1 MEYVHPDD
9 RERLDTTIR
18 RALDATDE
26 HYELE
31 YRIRQADG
39 AYIDN
44 LTRAHVSRNS
54 RGAAVKVTGGSI
66 DVTEYRAAQEA
77 LRRHRDDLE
86 RLVAERTREL
96 TEAKE
101 AAETANQAKSMFL
114 SNMSHELRT
123 PMHAILSFSRLGVDR
138 SHGGQG
144 SADRLTQYL
153 ERIHQ
158 GGNRLLV
165 LLNDLLDLSK
175 LEAGKMQY
183 EFEHH
188 ELSDIAGT
196 VAAELA
202 ELAREKAVRVSI
214 EEDGQAPWAWCDAA
228 RIAQVV
234 RNLLSNAIKFT
245 PAGRSVRVVIGA
257 DVLSGEPAVRLQVID
272 EGVGIPPD
280 ELEVVFEK
288 FVQSSKTKS
297 GAGGTGLGLAICHEI
312 VQQLGGRLWAR
323 NNPVGGA
330 CFTMLLG
337 MRPGAIPSTH

>member
-1 MEYVHPDD
+1 
-9 RERLDTTIR
+9 
-18 RALDATDE
+18 
-26 HYELE
+26 
-31 YRIRQADG
+31 
-39 AYIDN
+39 
-44 LTRAHVSRNS
+44 
-54 RGAAVKVTGGSI
+54 VKVTGGSI

-96 TEAKE
+96 TQAEA
-101 AAETANQAKSMFL
+101 AAETADQAKTMFL
-114 SNMSHELRT
+114 SNMSHQLRT

-214 EEDGQAPWAWCDAA
+214 EEDGQAPRAWCDAA

-312 VQQLGGRLWAR
+312 VQQHGGRLWAR
-323 NNPVGGA
+323 NNPDGGA
-330 CFTMLLG
+330 CFTMLLS